1 MQKIE
6 PTNKAAKA
14 QIIASRNKLKSQ
26 REREKK
32 RFANMFD
39 KFAAEDTRFVFHP
52 AVAWP
57 PRGTGV
63 QGLCFTQPCSLAP
76 QGYKVRV
83 SPSLVVWPPRGTKFV
98 FHPAL

>member
-39 KFAAEDTRFVFHP
+39 KFAAEDTRFVLHP
-52 AVAWP
+52 VLA
-57 PRGTGV
+57 
-63 QGLCFTQPCSLAP
+63 CILAP
-76 QGYKVRV
+76 YGYK
-83 SPSLVVWPPRGTKFV
+83 GTTES
-98 FHPAL
+98 

>member
-39 KFAAEDTRFVFHP
+39 KFAAEDTRFVLHP
-52 AVAWP
+52 VLALYPGPLWVYT
-57 PRGTGV
+57 RV
-63 QGLCFTQPCSLAP
+63 QQRAKWLDRMEEPMA
-76 QGYKVRV
+76 
-83 SPSLVVWPPRGTKFV
+83 
-98 FHPAL
+98 

>member
-39 KFAAEDTRFVFHP
+39 KFAAEDTRFAFRLVFHQLYSLAP
-52 AVAWP
+52 WP
-57 PRGTGV
+57 PRGTTDG
-63 QGLCFTQPCSLAP
+63 
-76 QGYKVRV
+76 
-83 SPSLVVWPPRGTKFV
+83 
-98 FHPAL
+98 